1 MKYKE
6 VKNHYKS
13 GQLKFHYFVDDI
25 RHMHSEFRRY
35 HKNGQI
41 GCHYFR
47 YHGYDYGEV
56 KTFNGD
62 GSLLQHYLK
71 DGNGNEL
78 ATVIE
83 NGKPATH
90 TEEQLIEI
98 AKEHGVPLLSDLPK
112 TEAEL
117 THWNLKHP
125 DCPCLPIESE

>member
-6 VKNHYKS
+6 VKKRRAYGH
-13 GQLKFHYFVDDI
+13 LKHHHFVD
-25 RHMHSEFRRY
+25 E
-35 HKNGQI
+35 NGQSR
-41 GCHYFR
+41 GENRAYYDNGQTWWRYFSR
-47 YHGYDYGEV
+47 NGSDYGEV
-56 KTFNGD
+56 KEFNFD
-62 GSLLQHYLK
+62 GTLQFHYLM
-71 DGNGNEL
+71 DGRGNAL
-78 ATVIE
+78 ASVIDE
-83 NGKPATH
+83 GDPATH